1 MTAGDAPLPEV
12 ALEVLGADGA
22 LAARILGFQP
32 REAQQ
37 GMAAAVAEALADSA
51 TLVVEAGTGTG
62 KTFAYLV
69 PALLSGRRVVIS
81 TGTRTLQ
88 DQLFHRDLPLVRDAL
103 GVPLRAA
110 LLKGRGNY
118 LCLQRLGAAR
128 EGTPG
133 LSTAQQDA
141 LEQVAGWAATTDSGD
156 LAEAPPAARR
166 PDVRPR
172 ITATAENCLGG
183 QCPRFSECHFYE
195 ARRRAQEAD
204 LVVINHHLLLADWA
218 LRESGWGEVVPE
230 AEAWILDE
238 AHQLPETAAR
248 FFGLG
253 LSARQ
258 LRDLARDCLEDYG
271 REAGDQPGFP
281 ERVAAVTAAADS
293 LRDALGEG
301 DQRAAWPQPPAAE
314 LRRAVTALKGAL
326 HDLALALAPLS
337 ERGLGLARCQQ
348 RAEALHQALCRFN
361 EPGSGDGV
369 PWFETQGSGF
379 WLRLTPLDVSGPFR
393 NRRAAAPAAWV
404 FTSATL
410 AMKGDFSHFADRLGL
425 EAPRTLCLDSPF
437 DYARRALL
445 YLPDNLPDPDAPDYA
460 ERLVAMA
467 RPVITAAPGGAFLL
481 FTSYRV
487 LRRAAESLA
496 GTLDRPLL
504 VQGAAAQ
511 HELLARFR
519 RAGDAVLLG
528 TASFWEGV
536 DVRGAALST
545 LIIDRLPFASPADP
559 VLQARIQA
567 AEAEGISAFRHLQL
581 PHAVITLKQGVGRLI
596 RDADDCGV
604 LVIADPRLTRR
615 GYGKVFLR
623 SLPPMRRT
631 GSLEEVQAFW
641 QEGRD
646 EVSG

>member
-1 MTAGDAPLPEV
+1 MTPEALPE
-12 ALEVLGADGA
+12 
-22 LAARILGFQP
+22 AARAALGNGGDLARALSGFTP
-32 REAQQ
+32 RQAQQ
-37 GMAAAVAEALADSA
+37 DMGAAVGEALADNAS
-51 TLVVEAGTGTG
+51 LVVEAGTGTG
-62 KTFAYLV
+62 KTFAYLI
-69 PALLSGRRVVIS
+69 PALLSGKRVVVS

-103 GVPLRAA
+103 RVPTRIA
-110 LLKGRGNY
+110 LLKGRTNY
-118 LCLQRLGAAR
+118 LCLHRLDMADEAAGGR
-128 EGTPG
+128 
-133 LSTAQQDA
+133 SAVQHDA
-141 LEQVAGWAATTDSGD
+141 LQQVRRWAAETGSGD
-156 LAEAPPAARR
+156 LAEAPSAARR
-166 PDVRPR
+166 TDVRPR
-172 ITATAENCLGG
+172 ITATAESCLGG
-183 QCPRFSECHFYE
+183 QCPRFADCHFYE

-204 LVVINHHLLLADWA
+204 LVVVNHHLLLADWA

-230 AEAWILDE
+230 ADVWILDE

-253 LSARQ
+253 ITGRQ
-258 LRDLARDCLEDYG
+258 LRDLTRDATEAYQ

-281 ERVAAVTAAADS
+281 ARVARVADATEA
-293 LRDALGEG
+293 LRDALGEA
-301 DQRAAWPQPPAAE
+301 DQRAAWPQPPGPAV
-314 LRRAVTALKGAL
+314 RAGLDDLKTALY
-326 HDLALALAPLS
+326 DLALALAPLG
-337 ERGLGLARCQQ
+337 ERGLELARCQQ
-348 RAEALHQALCRFN
+348 RAERLYQALQQFDEP
-361 EPGSGDGV
+361 EPGQGV
-369 PWFETQGSGF
+369 PWFETQGRGF

-393 NRRAAAPAAWV
+393 NRRDAAPAAWV

-410 AMKGDFSHFADRLGL
+410 AMKGDFEHFSQRLGL
-425 EAPRTLCLDSPF
+425 DEPRTLCLDSPF
-437 DYARRALL
+437 DYERNALL
-445 YLPDNLPDPDAPDYA
+445 YTPQGLPEPNAPGYA
-460 ERLVAMA
+460 AALVAMA
-467 RPVITAAPGGAFLL
+467 RPVIEAAPGGAFLL

-487 LRRAAESLA
+487 LREAAEALA

-519 RAGDAVLLG
+519 DAGNAVLLG

-567 AEAEGISAFRHLQL
+567 TEAEGRSAFRHLQL

-596 RDADDCGV
+596 RHAEDRGV

-623 SLPPMRRT
+623 SLPPMRRADA
-631 GSLEEVQAFW
+631 LEDVLAFW
-641 QEGRD
+641 QEGAD
-646 EVSG
+646 EIPG

>member
-1 MTAGDAPLPEV
+1 MTPGEAPWAES
-12 ALEVLGADGA
+12 ARQVLGEGGA
-22 LAARILGFQP
+22 LAGQVPGFRP

-37 GMAAAVAEALADSA
+37 TMAAAVAEALADNG
-51 TLVVEAGTGTG
+51 TLLVEAGTGTG
-62 KTFAYLV
+62 KTYAYLV
-69 PALLSGRRVVIS
+69 PALLSGRRVVVS

-103 GVPLRAA
+103 GIGLRAA

-118 LCLQRLGAAR
+118 LCLQRLAVAR
-128 EGTPG
+128 EAVTGLGPG
-133 LSTAQQDA
+133 QQDA
-141 LEQVAGWAATTDSGD
+141 LEQVMAWAAVTGSGD
-156 LAEAPPAARR
+156 LAEAPAVARR
-166 PDVRPR
+166 PDLRPR

-183 QCPRFSECHFYE
+183 QCPRFADCHFYE

-248 FFGLG
+248 FFGTG
-253 LSARQ
+253 ISARQ
-258 LRDLARDCLEDYG
+258 LRDLARDSLEAYQT
-271 REAGDQPGFP
+271 EAGDQPGFP
-281 ERVAAVTAAADS
+281 DRVAGVTAATDTLRDS
-293 LRDALGEG
+293 LGAGE
-301 DQRAAWPQPPAAE
+301 QRAAWPQPPPAG
-314 LRRAVTALKGAL
+314 LGQAVDALKAAL
-326 HDLALALAPLS
+326 QALALALAPLA
-337 ERGLGLARCQQ
+337 ERGLALARCHQ
-348 RAEALHQALCRFN
+348 RAEALYQALCCFD
-361 EPGSGDGV
+361 EPDSGEGV
-369 PWFETQGSGF
+369 PWFETQGQGF

-393 NRRAAAPAAWV
+393 SRRAAAPAAWV

-410 AMKGDFSHFADRLGL
+410 AMKGDFAHFSDRLGL
-425 EAPRTLCLDSPF
+425 ETPETLCLESPF
-437 DYARRALL
+437 DYGRNALL
-445 YLPDNLPDPDAPDYA
+445 YLPSGLPGPDAPDYA

-467 RPVITAAPGGAFLL
+467 RPVIEAAPGGAFLL

-487 LRRAAESLA
+487 LRQAAEALA

-504 VQGAAAQ
+504 VQGTAAQ

-519 RAGDAVLLG
+519 GAGNAVLLG

-567 AEAEGISAFRHLQL
+567 AEAEGRSAFRHLQL

-596 RDADDCGV
+596 RDAEDRGV
-604 LVIADPRLTRR
+604 LVIADPRLTGR

-631 GSLEEVQAFW
+631 DSLEGVQAFW

-646 EVSG
+646 EVSR